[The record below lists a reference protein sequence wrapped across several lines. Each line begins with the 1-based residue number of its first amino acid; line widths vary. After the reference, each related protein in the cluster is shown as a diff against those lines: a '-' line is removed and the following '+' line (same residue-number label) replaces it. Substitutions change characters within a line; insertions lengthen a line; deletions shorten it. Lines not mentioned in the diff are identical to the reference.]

1 MVGEQLEVVF
11 ENGVFRPLRPIHLRE
26 HQHFTL
32 VLPLSD
38 ESAKNEQQ
46 ADGNGLDD
54 EPFGYEPLRLQ
65 ESRTIRVRV
74 KQIGELPPVPYAIE
88 PVDLEQE

>member
-38 ESAKNEQQ
+38 ESAKNEQHV
-46 ADGNGLDD
+46 DGNGFDD
-54 EPFGYEPLRLQ
+54 DTVGYEPLRLQ